1 MPRRRS
7 TTKTDPAT
15 LLVPS
20 HSPVIVGIDWADRE
34 HVVCVLDGDQVQ
46 LQRLRQQP
54 QAIADWVAEL
64 RLQAADREIRIAL
77 EQSRGAL
84 IYALLQFPDL
94 VLYPVNPKQLA
105 RFREALVPSG
115 SKDDPGDAHLLAQL
129 LLHHEPNLR
138 AWRPDDPATRQLG
151 ELAQYR
157 RQFVDRRTR
166 LTQQLG
172 ALLKEFFPLVVEL
185 WRGKLHQPLVV
196 ELLQRWPALHDLQR
210 ARLQSV
216 RRFLADHGIRHA
228 ERQSELM
235 EAFRAA
241 RPLTTDPALLQPRAL
256 AAQALAGQIAQLNQ
270 HIARFEEQLEQ
281 AVAQHADAPLF
292 QSCPGAGE
300 ALVPRLI
307 AAFGADRTRFADASE
322 IQTYCGI
329 APVTKQSG
337 KKRVVSKRQACPKFL
352 RQTFH
357 EFADQAR
364 KWSDWSRAFYQYK
377 RANGMAHH
385 AILRALAY
393 KWIRI
398 LFQVWQTRTPYSEAA
413 YQQQLRLRNSPIL
426 KFLEPA

>member
-7 TTKTDPAT
+7 TTKTAPAT
-15 LLVPS
+15 LLASP
-20 HSPVIVGIDWADRE
+20 HSPLIVGIDWADRE
-34 HVVCVLDGDQVQ
+34 HVVCVLNGNQVQ
-46 LQRLRQQP
+46 LERLRQHP

-64 RLQAADREIRIAL
+64 RQQAAGREIRIAL
-77 EQSRGAL
+77 EQSRGPL

-94 VLYPVNPKQLA
+94 VMYPVNPKQLA

-129 LLHHEPNLR
+129 LLHHESKLR

-185 WRGKLHQPLVV
+185 WSGKLYQPLVV
-196 ELLQRWPALHDLQR
+196 ELLQRWPSLHDLQR
-210 ARLQSV
+210 ARPQSL
-216 RRFLADHGIRHA
+216 RGFLADHGIRHA
-228 ERQSELM
+228 EHQSELI

-241 RPLTTDPALLQPRAL
+241 RPLTTDCALLKPRAL

-270 HIARFEEQLEQ
+270 HIAKFEEQLQQ

-307 AAFGADRTRFADASE
+307 AAFGADRSRFADASE

-364 KWSDWSRAFYQYK
+364 KWSAWSRAFYQYK

-398 LFQVWQTRTPYSEAA
+398 LFQVWQTRTPYSEAV
-413 YQQQLRLRNSPIL
+413 YQQQLRLRNSPYM
-426 KFLEPA
+426 KFLEQT